1 MKWIEKFLGRSPPEI
16 SNAHMVHRPRDD
28 PDPWGLEQPLLMFSP
43 YDAWTISDATQGT
56 FCAGSTGS
64 GKSSGTLNT
73 LSKAFLRRGFGGL
86 WLTST
91 PEEKDTVI
99 DYCKATGRYDDLV
112 IIEPNS
118 PQPHQFNFMDYESR
132 QGHEGMGMAENLVV
146 LMTQVNDIVSSNQH
160 KSGEKFWENAQA
172 ELLRA
177 CCDTLLLAQ
186 GKVTLEDIRKLIA
199 HAPLTEEQVKSD
211 KWMYSFSGTKL
222 WEAKQNAKTRQQ
234 KHDFE
239 MANQYWTKEFAR
251 LNPRTRSA
259 VVASVTGNIDLL
271 QHGIAWHMLSSETTI
286 TPCVTYKRGA
296 ILLINLPIQQYF
308 EVGRVVQNIWSYS
321 FRKCVLRRNT
331 NEYPRP
337 VFLIADEAHYFI
349 NASGFDTTF
358 QAVARRARCATLMLT
373 QNISQLQ
380 SKLGKEETA
389 SWLGNFQTQIF
400 HAQSDVETNQYAAN
414 LVGQNYQMASSYG
427 TSRPGDGDPTITA
440 GGSEQTRYKVMPA
453 EFTTLR
459 KGGYANNL
467 QVDGIIYQGGRIFH
481 TTGDTYSR
489 IVFDQRH

>member
-1 MKWIEKFLGRSPPEI
+1 MKWIEKWLGRSPPEI

-28 PDPWGLEQPLLMFSP
+28 PDPWGLEQPLMMLSP
-43 YDAWTISDATQGT
+43 YDPWTISDATQGT

-73 LSKAFLRRGFGGL
+73 ISKAFLRRGFGGL

-91 PEEKDTVI
+91 PEERATVV
-99 DYCKATGRYDDLV
+99 DYCKATGRLGDLI

-118 PQPHQFNFMDYESR
+118 PQPHQLNFMDWESR
-132 QGHEGMGMAENLVV
+132 QGNEGMGLAENLVV
-146 LMTQVNDIVSSNQH
+146 LMTQVNRIIQDKQQ
-160 KSGEKFWENAQA
+160 KSGEAFWENAQA

-186 GKVTLEDIRKLIA
+186 GKVTLEDVRELIA
-199 HAPLTEEQVKSD
+199 NAPLTEEMVKKD
-211 KWMYSFSGTKL
+211 EWMYRFTGTKI
-222 WEAKQNAKTRQQ
+222 WEAQQNARTPQQ
-234 KHDFE
+234 QHDFE
-239 MANQYWTKEFAR
+239 MIERYWTKEFAR

-259 VVASVTGNIDLL
+259 VVSAVTGNFDQL
-271 QHGIAWHMLSSETTI
+271 QHGLAWNMMASETTI
-286 TPCVTYKRGA
+286 TPDVTYKHGA
-296 ILLINLPIQQYF
+296 ILLLNLPIQEYF
-308 EVGRVVQNIWSYS
+308 EVGRIIQNIWK
-321 FRKCVLRRNT
+321 FCFQRQILRRNT

-337 VFLIADEAHYFI
+337 VFLIADEAHYFV
-349 NASGFDTTF
+349 NASGFDTSF

-389 SWLGNFQTQIF
+389 SWLGNFQTQVF

-414 LVGQNYQMASSYG
+414 LIGQNYQMASSYG
-427 TSRPGDGDPTITA
+427 TSRPGDGDPTMTA

-453 EFTTLR
+453 EFTVLR

-467 QVDGIIYQGGRIFH
+467 QVDGILYQGGRIFQ
-481 TTGDTYSR
+481 TTRDTYSR
-489 IVFDQRH
+489 IIFDQRA